1 MNIDDRCSYVHLLY
15 HGSIKQIV
23 SKQMN
28 ILFNICYI
36 VSNCYEIFQQSVN
49 VYLQTLFLLENM
61 YFETYLT
68 LNY

>member
-28 ILFNICYI
+28 ILFTVYYI
-36 VSNCYEIFQQSVN
+36 VSNCYEICQQSVN
-49 VYLQTLFLLENM
+49 VHL
-61 YFETYLT
+61 
-68 LNY
+68 